1 MRTSA
6 VGSDV
11 APTLPHCVWSLPP
24 EGAAFRLGAARR
36 RNRGLQAF
44 RFPARRA
51 GFTLL
56 ELLVV
61 VAIIGIAS
69 AGVAFALRDSSQTQ
83 LQREGQRLA
92 ALLESGRAQSRTT
105 GVPVVWHTTA
115 DGFVFDGA
123 TAGSLPEHWLDAS
136 TQVLSATTVTGGQ
149 ATLTLGPEP
158 LIAPQE
164 VVLGLDGE
172 PQQSLRIATD
182 RLRPFSV
189 QPANNP

>member
-1 MRTSA
+1 M
-6 VGSDV
+6 
-11 APTLPHCVWSLPP
+11 
-24 EGAAFRLGAARR
+24 
-36 RNRGLQAF
+36 
-44 RFPARRA
+44 
-51 GFTLL
+51 
-56 ELLVV
+56 V

-136 TQVLSATTVTGGQ
+136 TRVLSATTVTGGQ

-182 RLRPFSV
+182 GLRPFSV
-189 QPANNP
+189 QPANSP